1 MHPPTADDHSL
12 RRACIRETSRV
23 RLVPADPLKGTAPPT
38 EDSQPHLNRDENP
51 SPRACSLLNHSKP
64 PAPANALCGAVD
76 QPTVLKRL
84 DPGLS
89 HPGLKHAGARDTQ
102 ETPAREGNP
111 HQHLRPVFSSQ
122 HFFEP
127 VLPDPVPQNHVRTLC
142 FQCFRTDPM
151 KNGKRRVATRRIRS
165 TLRTSTGP
173 KPHHSDRLRTNH
185 PREPKLNPRSPDAP
199 RKTGEGRSTE
209 AHA

>member
-89 HPGLKHAGARDTQ
+89 HPGLRHAGARDTQ
-102 ETPAREGNP
+102 GAPARDEHP
-111 HQHLRPVFSSQ
+111 PQH
-122 HFFEP
+122 
-127 VLPDPVPQNHVRTLC
+127 
-142 FQCFRTDPM
+142 
-151 KNGKRRVATRRIRS
+151 
-165 TLRTSTGP
+165 
-173 KPHHSDRLRTNH
+173 
-185 PREPKLNPRSPDAP
+185 
-199 RKTGEGRSTE
+199 
-209 AHA
+209 